1 MKYALIGCGRVAEN
15 HIKAVI
21 NNKLDF
27 VAACDIEPE
36 KINKLFTKT
45 GFQDS
50 TKIAK
55 YSDYKK
61 MLKEHPEIELVA
73 ISTNSGNHAE
83 IALDCLECNKNL
95 IVEKPLAISMK
106 DADKIVK
113 LSNEKGLVVSVSH
126 QNRFN
131 LAIQKLRK
139 AIESGRFG
147 KISHSSVTVRWNRN
161 KSYYE
166 QADWRGTWADD
177 GGCMMNQCIHAIDLL
192 IWLIGDEVES
202 VYGVTKRQFHD
213 YIECEDLG
221 MAILQFKN
229 GIVANI
235 EGTTNIFPENLEESI
250 SIFGEK
256 GTVKIGGTSANNIE
270 IWTFADENKSD
281 EINKGLEEP
290 TNNIYGNGH
299 TSLYA
304 DVIDSIKNHRKPCID
319 ASAGRNAVEVVL
331 AIYKSSSLGQ
341 VVKLPITECVTTDF
355 AGMF

>member
-15 HIKAVI
+15 HIKAVK
-21 NNKLDF
+21 NNKIDF

-36 KINKLFTKT
+36 KIDKLFAKT
-45 GFQDS
+45 GFQDNA
-50 TKIAK
+50 KIAR

-73 ISTNSGNHAE
+73 ITTNSGNHAE
-83 IALDCLECNKNL
+83 IALYCLDCNKN
-95 IVEKPLAISMK
+95 IIIEKPLAISMK

-166 QADWRGTWADD
+166 QAAWRGTWADD

-221 MAILQFKN
+221 LAIVQFKN

-304 DVIDSIKNHRKPCID
+304 DVIDSIKNHRKPYID

-341 VVKLPITECVTTDF
+341 VVKLPVTECVTTDF